1 MDTLDSMRMF
11 ARVVEAG
18 SFTKAAS
25 LASVTTPQA
34 SRAITDLETR
44 LHTRLLHRTTRHLS
58 LTEAGE
64 SATL

>member
-1 MDTLDSMRMF
+1 MDTLESMRMF

-34 SRAITDLETR
+34 SRAITDLESR
-44 LHTRLLHRTTRHLS
+44 LHT
-58 LTEAGE
+58 
-64 SATL
+64 